1 MNSLKSVLMGSVA
14 AISLAAGPAI
24 AQDTATQPS
33 EQQQTGAS
41 ERSYDSV
48 YGDNFAG
55 LGDRTI
61 DELVGTELVNDA
73 GESIGEIDNFGLAGD
88 QIVAIVGIGGFLGM
102 GEHMV
107 AMPIERLS
115 YDGEQLVIS
124 DVTREELEALPEYD
138 ESQAQA
144 FASDQTFRSS
154 YEAGGGE
161 AEMAQMEPS
170 ESQAADQPMDDVEQE
185 VAEAEADAE
194 SGITPSDELAE
205 AEQALENTGEEAAD
219 AAEEAGDAVEEA
231 GEEVADAAA
240 DTGAAVENAGEEA
253 ADEVA
258 QAGEEAA
265 QETEQMADAAE
276 AEMSEET
283 EMSTDMAQGDAAVEG
298 NSMATETADAENTG
312 QMAQDA
318 DMASEGGWTEEM
330 DSIFADIADQ
340 QIAELIGMEVAS
352 ADGEVVG
359 EVDNFA
365 LAGEDVVAIVGIGGF
380 LGIGEHEVALSLGDM
395 TYDGEKLVLSSM
407 TEEQLREMPEY
418 DEAEANYLPE
428 DGTLRSS
435 YE

>member
-14 AISLAAGPAI
+14 AISLAASPAI

-138 ESQAQA
+138 ESQTQA

-154 YEAGGGE
+154 YERA
-161 AEMAQMEPS
+161 
-170 ESQAADQPMDDVEQE
+170 
-185 VAEAEADAE
+185 VARLRWLKWSRPRARPPI
-194 SGITPSDELAE
+194 SR
-205 AEQALENTGEEAAD
+205 
-219 AAEEAGDAVEEA
+219 
-231 GEEVADAAA
+231 
-240 DTGAAVENAGEEA
+240 
-253 ADEVA
+253 
-258 QAGEEAA
+258 
-265 QETEQMADAAE
+265 
-276 AEMSEET
+276 
-283 EMSTDMAQGDAAVEG
+283 
-298 NSMATETADAENTG
+298 
-312 QMAQDA
+312 
-318 DMASEGGWTEEM
+318 WT
-330 DSIFADIADQ
+330 
-340 QIAELIGMEVAS
+340 
-352 ADGEVVG
+352 
-359 EVDNFA
+359 
-365 LAGEDVVAIVGIGGF
+365 
-380 LGIGEHEVALSLGDM
+380 
-395 TYDGEKLVLSSM
+395 TSSKRSPKPR
-407 TEEQLREMPEY
+407 LMPRR
-418 DEAEANYLPE
+418 
-428 DGTLRSS
+428 G
-435 YE
+435 